1 MNDPISDYKIYLW
14 IGSLKFDGLKWEI
27 EDIFIKRRRTKSGKK
42 RFFIKKQN
50 KVSNLDDQFEEVV
63 FLHQKKEEEIG
74 EES

>member
-1 MNDPISDYKIYLW
+1 MRNRGYLQFE
-14 IGSLKFDGLKWEI
+14 K
-27 EDIFIKRRRTKSGKK
+27 RRTKSGKK

-50 KVSNLDDQFEEVV
+50 KVSNLDDQFGEVV

>member
-1 MNDPISDYKIYLW
+1 MRNRGYLQFE
-14 IGSLKFDGLKWEI
+14 K
-27 EDIFIKRRRTKSGKK
+27 RRTKSGKK

-50 KVSNLDDQFEEVV
+50 KVSNLDDLFEEVV